1 MEISVL
7 ETDKKGVK
15 PEDSKLGFGQ
25 FFTDHMFSMDYSVEK
40 GWYDAR
46 IEPYAEIAL
55 LPSAMVLH
63 YGQAIFEGLKAYKT
77 PDGKIQLFRA
87 RDNFARFNRSAKGMC
102 MPEIDVDFVM
112 QALKKLISVE
122 KDWVPGSDGTSLYIR
137 PTMIA
142 TDSFLGVRASNT
154 YRFFII
160 LSPVAAYYAEGFNPL
175 KIWVAKDYVR
185 AVRGGVGEFKTAGNY
200 AASLKAGTQA
210 IEAGYAQVLWLDGV
224 ERKYIEEVGAM
235 NIFFLIGDELVT
247 PELSGSILSGITR
260 YSVIKLAQKWGMKV
274 SERKISI
281 GELIEAGK
289 KGNLKEVF
297 GSGTAAVVSPVKEVR
312 YGDQVIE
319 IGDGTPGELTMK
331 FYTALTDI
339 QYGKK
344 EDTERWIEMVEP
356 I

>member
-7 ETDKKGVK
+7 ETEKKGVK

-40 GWYDAR
+40 GWHDAR
-46 IEPYAEIAL
+46 IEPYSEIAL
-55 LPSAMVLH
+55 LPAAMVFH

-77 PDGKIQLFRA
+77 LEGKVQLFRA
-87 RDNFARFNRSAKGMC
+87 RDNFARFNRSAKGLC
-102 MPEIDVDFVM
+102 MPEVDVDFVM
-112 QALKKLISVE
+112 QALKKLLLVE
-122 KDWVPGSDGTSLYIR
+122 KNWVPGSDGTSLYIR

-160 LSPVAAYYAEGFNPL
+160 LSPVGAYYAEGFNPL
-175 KIWVAKDYVR
+175 KIWVSKDHVR

-200 AASLKAGTQA
+200 AASLTAGTEA
-210 IEAGYAQVLWLDGV
+210 VEAGYAQVLWLDGI

-247 PELSGSILSGITR
+247 PELSGSILPGITR
-260 YSVIKLAQKWGMKV
+260 YSVIHLAKKWGMKV

-281 GELIEAGK
+281 DELIESEQ
-289 KGNLKEVF
+289 KGELKEVF
-297 GSGTAAVVSPVKEVR
+297 GSGTAAVVSPVKEIR
-312 YGDQVIE
+312 YGDKNIE
-319 IGDGTPGELTMK
+319 IGDGTPGDLAMK

-344 EDTERWIEMVEP
+344 EDTENWIEMVG
-356 I
+356 